1 MTTHFAAA
9 RKPGHRA
16 FAFAF
21 APPAPGEAAN
31 DNGLEPLNAALL
43 RAALKHFA
51 RYGLGAAE
59 NARAEAE
66 RAFFADDREGYR
78 WWLEIC
84 RALDRRMASSLRSR
98 TEQAPDRQGV

>member
-1 MTTHFAAA
+1 MTIQFAALQ
-9 RKPGHRA
+9 KPEHRA
-16 FAFAF
+16 FTLAF
-21 APPAPGEAAN
+21 APPAPATAAN
-31 DNGLEPLNAALL
+31 DNHLESLNETLL

-78 WWLEIC
+78 WWLSIC
-84 RALDRRMASSLRSR
+84 RALDRRMADAVRRRRES
-98 TEQAPDRQGV
+98 AN